1 MKISGAFE
9 VFDSGGSSRI
19 EFAFITALSAQSG
32 THKPDQV
39 YVVTRVIER
48 GPIEELVRFRGV
60 VLELA
65 TLQHFNS
72 PHEYLPKQPHAVG
85 RLQQYSSDRYAAH
98 LLDLPGLAQEGLEPR
113 MVAIHPL
120 IYEDISPSRVRI
132 CGIDHGAT
140 DLVCTPESGPEGN
153 SERTE
158 GHLPEHQQEQHP
170 SNVHQAAIPDV
181 GIDFLEQLEEVQPPP
196 KKAKKSTA
204 KPHVHQGD
212 PISESDS
219 TDVTKGDS
227 ILDDPALRAFLS
239 EDDISALLQAQD
251 ICKHASTAACFDD
264 LKATTFEGNDS
275 DESDGHSVTIY

>member
-1 MKISGAFE
+1 M
-9 VFDSGGSSRI
+9 
-19 EFAFITALSAQSG
+19 SAQSG

-39 YVVTRVIER
+39 YVVARVIEHA
-48 GPIEELVRFRGV
+48 PAEELVRFRGL

-98 LLDLPGLAQEGLEPR
+98 LLDLPGLAQEGLEPT

-153 SERTE
+153 SNTE
-158 GHLPEHQQEQHP
+158 SNLPEGQQEQHP
-170 SNVHQAAIPDV
+170 SNFHQAAIPDV
-181 GIDFLEQLEEVQPPP
+181 GIDFLAQLEEVQPPP

-212 PISESDS
+212 QISETDS

-227 ILDDPALRAFLS
+227 ILDDPSVRTFLS

-264 LKATTFEGNDS
+264 LKAKTFAGNDS
-275 DESDGHSVTIY
+275 DESDGHSVEIQCYH